1 MSLPD
6 SHTPIPLPDTGD
18 KYAFSPPQEGDVR
31 SVCPALNAMTN
42 RGYMCV
48 VLVVCVDSL
57 KQIYD
62 DFLVPV
68 TVKIWTRW
76 TSLVASRVATAYLD
90 FSCHVMIIVRY
101 LLFAGK
107 AQKG

>member
-1 MSLPD
+1 MSLPV

-18 KYAFSPPQEGDVR
+18 KYAFSPPQEGHVR
-31 SVCPALNAMTN
+31 SVCPALNAMVAN
-42 RGYMCV
+42 HGYMCV

-68 TVKIWTRW
+68 TVKI
-76 TSLVASRVATAYLD
+76 
-90 FSCHVMIIVRY
+90 
-101 LLFAGK
+101 
-107 AQKG
+107 